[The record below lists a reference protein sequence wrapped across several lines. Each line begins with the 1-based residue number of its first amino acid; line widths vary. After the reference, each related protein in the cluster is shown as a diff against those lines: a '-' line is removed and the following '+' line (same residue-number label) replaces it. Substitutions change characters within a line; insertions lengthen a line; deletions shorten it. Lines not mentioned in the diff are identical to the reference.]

1 MVGWHHRL
9 NGHEFEQAPGVSRRA
24 AVHKVVKSRTWLSDW
39 TELIPTHTHT
49 NTMEYYSAI
58 KNNVWSFAKTWIDLE
73 SIMLSEINQTEKGK
87 YRVILLIFAIWK
99 QNTQTLQN
107 RNILIDTENNRV
119 VARAERWGYLWKR
132 DGD

>member
-1 MVGWHHRL
+1 MRWLDDITDSMDMSLSKLQELVMDW
-9 NGHEFEQAPGVSRRA
+9 EAWRA
-24 AVHKVVKSRTWLSDW
+24 AVHEVVKSRTWLSDW
-39 TELIPTHTHT
+39 TELIHTHTHT

-87 YRVILLIFAIWK
+87 YHAILLIFAIWK

-107 RNILIDTENNRV
+107 RNILIDTENNPV
-119 VARAERWGYLWKR
+119 VARA
-132 DGD
+132 